1 MKLINVPSLLTASIL
16 SCLFVFALFSLPAL
30 AATNSSK
37 ELICTQAGGEYTPGT
52 GDSNGAC
59 TNSSE
64 AGFIGDGNIFE
75 TTTNALIFLV
85 GAVSVIVLIIG
96 GFRFVVS
103 GGDANAVKGARDQI
117 LYAIVG
123 IIVTTLAYAA
133 VRFVTDQL

>member
-1 MKLINVPSLLTASIL
+1 
-16 SCLFVFALFSLPAL
+16 VFALFSLPAF
-30 AATNSSK
+30 AHTNEPK
-37 ELICTQAGGEYTPGT
+37 ELICDQAGGTYNHGT
-52 GDSNGAC
+52 GAC